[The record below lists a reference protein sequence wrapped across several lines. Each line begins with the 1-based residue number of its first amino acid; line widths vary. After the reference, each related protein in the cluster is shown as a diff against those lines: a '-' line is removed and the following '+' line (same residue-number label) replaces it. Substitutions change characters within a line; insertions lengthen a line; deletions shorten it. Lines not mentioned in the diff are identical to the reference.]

1 MLTARLPRC
10 ETQSCKTEV
19 YDINQAHKR
28 DLVTGVEHS
37 PLVLSNTRGSKDRFS
52 YPPPDTRQHIDTN
65 KAHKKDMVDL
75 IPGAR
80 PAAPATPAA
89 CAAALALGR

>member
-1 MLTARLPRC
+1 M
-10 ETQSCKTEV
+10 

-37 PLVLSNTRGSKDRFS
+37 PLALSNTRGSKDRFS

-65 KAHKKDMVDL
+65 KAHNKDMVDL

-80 PAAPATPAA
+80 PAAPAASSRYA
-89 CAAALALGR
+89 RCAAAPALER